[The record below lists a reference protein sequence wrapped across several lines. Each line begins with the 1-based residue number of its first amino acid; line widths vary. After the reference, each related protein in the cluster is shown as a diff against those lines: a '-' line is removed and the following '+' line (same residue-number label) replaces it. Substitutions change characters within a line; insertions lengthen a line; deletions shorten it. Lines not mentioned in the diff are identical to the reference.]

1 MYSITAF
8 IGEKNIIY
16 NLASKFGNTSKLV
29 ILNEEIS
36 MIPLTIKAL
45 DFINKDDED
54 VFIVKGYDNLS
65 VKMYSILIS
74 YSKINKI
81 GFIEAEYFSGEGS
94 QSAVCFQNGKILTE
108 SIKKKNAINKLLKKK
123 LE

>member
-16 NLASKFGNTSKLV
+16 NLASKFGNTSKLI
-29 ILNEEIS
+29 ILNEEIG
-36 MIPLTIKAL
+36 MIPLTINAL
-45 DFINKDDED
+45 AFVNKDDED
-54 VFIVKGYDNLS
+54 VFIVNGYENLS
-65 VKMYSILIS
+65 VKMYSILLS
-74 YSKINKI
+74 YSNINKI
-81 GFIEAEYFSGEGS
+81 GFIEAEYFSGKGS
-94 QSAVCFQNGKILTE
+94 QSAVCLRNGKILTE